1 MYLLLAG
8 IFMGWALGTNDAA
21 NAFGTA
27 VATGVVK
34 YRTVITVISTMV
46 IVGAI
51 LHGQGNLDKLS
62 VLAQRNEVIATTN
75 DISNAVRNN
84 SADLL
89 KYKSAIK
96 ASVICSC
103 AGLTVFLMS
112 YFKLPVSANQSVI
125 GAIIGWGFFHTDNFS
140 SNLPYIADFFI
151 TWLINPLCAGIISY
165 ILVIIVRKFNITS
178 KKLIKAG
185 YLLAGTLASYSI
197 GVNSSASITA
207 LYFDPYFKQTGVAT
221 NLLTDARLTAI
232 IGGISIA
239 LGVLTFSK
247 RVMTTVGSNIA
258 HLTQTDGF
266 IVIIA
271 MAVTVLIMENVMGI
285 PVSTSQTIV
294 GAVVGAGLV
303 YGVKNIN
310 FSIVKSIAFGWVLS
324 PALAGVLSY
333 FVAVSTQTYF

>member
-27 VATGVVK
+27 VATGIVK
-34 YRTVITVISTMV
+34 YRTAITVISVMV
-46 IVGAI
+46 VIGA
-51 LHGQGNLDKLS
+51 LLQGENNIDKLS
-62 VLAQRNEVIATTN
+62 ILAQRNEVIATTN
-75 DISNAVRNN
+75 DISNAIRNGA
-84 SADLL
+84 ADLL
-89 KYKSAIK
+89 KYKSAVK

-103 AGLTVFLMS
+103 AGLSVFLMS
-112 YFKLPVSANQSVI
+112 FFKLPISANQSVI
-125 GAIIGWGFFHTDNFS
+125 GAIIGWGLFHTDNFS

-165 ILVIIVRKFNITS
+165 ILVIIIRKLNITS
-178 KKLIKAG
+178 KKLIKTG

-197 GVNSSASITA
+197 GVNSSASVTA
-207 LYFDPYFKQTGVAT
+207 LYFDPFFKQTGIAT
-221 NLLTDARLTAI
+221 NILTDPRLTAI

-247 RVMTTVGSNIA
+247 RVMATVGSNIA
-258 HLTQTDGF
+258 HLTQIDGF
-266 IVIIA
+266 VVIIA

-294 GAVVGAGLV
+294 GAVIGAGLV
-303 YGVKNIN
+303 YGVKNVN
-310 FSIVKSIAFGWVLS
+310 FNVIKSIAFAWILS
-324 PALAGVLSY
+324 PTLAGVLSY
-333 FVAVSTQTYF
+333 FLAVATQKYF